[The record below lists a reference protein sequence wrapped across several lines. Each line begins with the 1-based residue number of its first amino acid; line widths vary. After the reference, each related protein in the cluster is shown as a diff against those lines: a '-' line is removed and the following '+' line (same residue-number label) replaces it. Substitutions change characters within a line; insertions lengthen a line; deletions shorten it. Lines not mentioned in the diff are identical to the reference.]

1 MNPFPDNWKAAVRA
15 HNKMPIVLLDGAI
28 RVKLG
33 ARLAKDSMGALS
45 FFPDESAQV
54 QAVGPWLVSE
64 DRALALGID
73 GCERGVNW
81 LLSALTFEQT
91 YEHLLTWMRGPDPD
105 AREWSRLADARAL
118 LAFAKVW
125 TAPQWEAFCL
135 PWLEWCYANRSGV
148 GHWLTL
154 PKKPPVPIV
163 SNPYN
168 RPAPPDPVLPIPLT
182 AEQEKALSLATLV
195 DQTVHALRATIVWN
209 QDLRR
214 GREYSHRILQEN
226 LDYAVGQGYE
236 CERDLTAII
245 SWAMRRPSLTLGIR
259 DVQAIEK
266 KLTGEELAL
275 ALDQEIENALYERSR
290 KR

>member
-1 MNPFPDNWKAAVRA
+1 MNPFPNQWKAALWEHEKV
-15 HNKMPIVLLDGAI
+15 PVVLLDGAI

-33 ARLAKDSMGALS
+33 ARLATDSMSALS

-54 QAVGPWLVSE
+54 QAVGPWLISE

-81 LLSALTFEQT
+81 LLSTLTFEQT
-91 YEHLLTWMRGPDPD
+91 YEHLMTWMRGPDPD

-118 LAFAKVW
+118 LAFSKVW

-148 GHWLTL
+148 GQLLTL
-154 PKKPPVPIV
+154 PQKPAVPIV

-168 RPAPPDPVLPIPLT
+168 RPAPPAPVLPIPLT
-182 AEQEKALSLATLV
+182 AEQEKALTLATLV
-195 DQTVHALRATIVWN
+195 DQVVHALRATIVWSKG
-209 QDLRR
+209 LKG
-214 GREYSHRILQEN
+214 GREYLHSILQNN
-226 LDYAVGQGYE
+226 LNYAVSQGYE

-245 SWAMRRPSLTLGIR
+245 SWAMRKPLSARGIR
-259 DVQAIEK
+259 EIQAIEM
-266 KLTGEELAL
+266 KLTGEELTRAL
-275 ALDQEIENALYERSR
+275 EQEIENALYKESR
-290 KR
+290 NR